1 MKTNK
6 REMVKLLRKA
16 QRFQIESNRE
26 VMVCS
31 YYDKGHLWFTVSCHI
46 GDKHPSVSIYEW
58 RSPEENANNLEN
70 YINAMTL

>member
-46 GDKHPSVSIYEW
+46 GD
-58 RSPEENANNLEN
+58 
-70 YINAMTL
+70 M